1 MKTLQQNIVDYLR
14 EQAVN
19 QLFGIGTVK
28 NCWPVWKPEIMSYL
42 PAINARNILDLG
54 DHLKSVFV
62 STAVGGREQG
72 DLSSGGAGWEALI
85 CWYMN
90 LCLLESRTVVI
101 KYSKTLIPL
110 PIREAITVKYGT
122 IPTTTESDLV
132 AITFPD
138 KPEYTAMDKFDI
150 VIQDNSGQLIPTSV
164 GRNGKFNYNLII
176 DALVERD
183 FNDCEIG
190 VIQCKT
196 NWNDNAQIP
205 MLWDMIYSSNGFSRH
220 LISVG
225 TSAFSIKNAQKFS
238 YSFVTVPTIKKV
250 FKPEGIAV
258 QRVHHL
264 SGGNY
269 WGLPSVPAVASSIKE
284 IFGRNFGSGSP
295 KGLVSTL
302 NGAIPNLGTTY
313 SYFNLI

>member
-1 MKTLQQNIVDYLR
+1 MPQNIVEYLR
-14 EQAVN
+14 EQSVN
-19 QLFGIGTVK
+19 QLFGIGTVQ
-28 NCWPVWKPEIMSYL
+28 NCWPVWKPEILSHL
-42 PAINARNILDLG
+42 PTITARNILDLG
-54 DHLKSVFV
+54 DHLKSVFF
-62 STAVGGREQG
+62 STAVDGRGQG
-72 DLSSGGAGWEALI
+72 DLSAGGAGWEALI

-101 KYSKTLIPL
+101 KYNKNLIPL
-110 PIREAITVKYGT
+110 PVKEAITVKYGT

-138 KPEYTAMDKFDI
+138 KSEYTTMDKFNI
-150 VIQDNSGQLIPTSV
+150 VIQDNNGQVISTSNK
-164 GRNGKFNYNLII
+164 NGKFQYNPII

-183 FNDCEIG
+183 FNECEIG

-205 MLWDMIYSSNGFSRH
+205 MLWDMIYSSLGFSRH

-225 TSAFSIKNAQKFS
+225 TSAFSIRNVQKFS
-238 YSFVTVPTIKKV
+238 YSFVTVPTVKKE
-250 FKPEGIAV
+250 FKHDSIAV

-269 WGLPSVPAVASSIKE
+269 WGQPSVPAVASSIKE
-284 IFGRNFGSGSP
+284 IFGRNFGSGSS
-295 KGLVSTL
+295 KGLVTTL